1 MRLGMKNLK
10 LDRPLAV
17 FDLET
22 TGIDPDK
29 DRIIQIAIIRVEP
42 DGRRKTYETLVN
54 PEIPIPPDSTKV
66 HGIKD
71 SDVQDK
77 PTFSQIRREVEEFL
91 QDAALGGFNS
101 INFDTPLLM
110 AELKRCEGELDLRN
124 VMQVDAMRIFH
135 TMERRDLTAAYRFY
149 CDKELVGAHS
159 ALVDTEATLDILDAQ
174 LGRYEDV
181 PRDLAELHRFCNPH
195 EGKFVDRRRKFLWSE
210 SDEAVFTFGK
220 YKNQSL
226 NEVCKDQ
233 RGRGYL
239 EWMLGKDFNEEVK
252 DILRSALDGVFPKKQ
267 G

>member
-1 MRLGMKNLK
+1 MKNLK
-10 LDRPLAV
+10 LDRPLAI

-29 DRIIQIAIIRVEP
+29 DRIVQIAIIRVEP
-42 DGRRKTYETLVN
+42 DGRRKTFETLVN
-54 PEIPIPPDSTKV
+54 PEISIPPEASKV

-71 SDVQDK
+71 GDVKDM
-77 PTFSQIRREVEEFL
+77 PTFAQIRAEVEEYL

-110 AELKRCEGELDLRN
+110 AEMKRCQGELDLRG

-135 TMERRDLTAAYRFY
+135 TQERRDLTAAYRFY
-149 CDKELVGAHS
+149 CDKDLVGAHS
-159 ALVDTEATLDILDAQ
+159 ALADTEATLDILDAQ

-181 PRDLAELHRFCNPH
+181 PKNIEELHRYCNPH
-195 EGKFVDRRRKFLWSE
+195 EGKYVDRRRKFLWNDN
-210 SDEAVFTFGK
+210 DEAVFTFGK

-233 RGRGYL
+233 RGRSYL
-239 EWMLGKDFNEEVK
+239 EWMLNKDFNEEVK
-252 DILRSALDGVFPKKQ
+252 DILRSALDGVFPRK
-267 G
+267 

>member
-1 MRLGMKNLK
+1 MKNLK

-29 DRIIQIAIIRVEP
+29 DRIIQMAIIRVEP
-42 DGRRKTYETLVN
+42 DGRRTTFETLVN
-54 PEIPIPPDSTKV
+54 PEMPIPPESTKV

-77 PTFSQIRREVEEFL
+77 PTFRQICGEVEQYL
-91 QDAALGGFNS
+91 KDAALGGFNS

-110 AELKRCEGELDLRN
+110 AELSRCESGLDLRG
-124 VMQVDAMRIFH
+124 VMQIDAMRIFH

-149 CDKELVGAHS
+149 CDEELVGAHS
-159 ALVDTEATLDILDAQ
+159 ALADTEATLAILDAQ
-174 LGRYEDV
+174 IGRYDEV
-181 PRDLAELHRFCNPH
+181 PKEVEELHRFCNPH
-195 EGKFVDRRRKFLWSE
+195 EGKYVDRRRKFFWN
-210 SDEAVFTFGK
+210 DDGEAVFTFGK

-252 DILRSALDGVFPKKQ
+252 DILRSALDGVFPKKN